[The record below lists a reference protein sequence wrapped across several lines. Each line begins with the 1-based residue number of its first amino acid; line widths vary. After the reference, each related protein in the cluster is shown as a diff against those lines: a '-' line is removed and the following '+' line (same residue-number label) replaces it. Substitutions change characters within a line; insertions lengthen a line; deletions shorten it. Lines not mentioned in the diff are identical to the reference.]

1 MTPKQCR
8 DAREL
13 LGWTD
18 RDLAKHAGIQV
29 TTVRYVEGPHGRPKV
44 GTIAIIRATL
54 EAAGVEF
61 VSEASEGAGVSLR
74 NKPHDSRAVHGSPA
88 NHSP

>member
-13 LGWTD
+13 LGWTEM
-18 RDLAKHAGIQV
+18 DLAKHAGIQV
-29 TTVRYVEGPHGRPKV
+29 TTVRYVEGPHGRPKDR
-44 GTIAIIRATL
+44 TLAIIRANL

-61 VSEASEGAGVSLR
+61 VSEPNECACVSLR
-74 NKPHDSRAVHGSPA
+74 NKPHDTRAVHGGSAGHQP
-88 NHSP
+88 